1 MLCVALS
8 PLSLRVST
16 ATEGVEGE
24 DFTFSADLA
33 LATMEE
39 EDDEDAGFSTGG
51 AGVSASEDV

>member
-39 EDDEDAGFSTGG
+39 EDDEDAGFST
-51 AGVSASEDV
+51 ASEDV